1 MGVSMRLATPH
12 RSRPAG
18 MHGIRRGV
26 FEFGSGRKEP
36 SWRVEKSCSCRSLR
50 FSYQYKSLSTQKL
63 FCVLSTGMQA
73 SIMKGVGIRKKEGLA
88 CVPTPSRKAAAADI
102 PGLWHDTACLHT
114 RCVEKK
120 RDSAAEGRTAEARR
134 VR

>member
-1 MGVSMRLATPH
+1 
-12 RSRPAG
+12 
-18 MHGIRRGV
+18 
-26 FEFGSGRKEP
+26 
-36 SWRVEKSCSCRSLR
+36 
-50 FSYQYKSLSTQKL
+50 
-63 FCVLSTGMQA
+63 MQA

-102 PGLWHDTACLHT
+102 PGLWHDTVCLHA
-114 RCVEKK
+114 RCMEKK